1 MLSAQLFEALGG
13 RTAMSEGKCSAPS
26 VSPASGLCAK
36 NPTLALQPTIS
47 PCPFTPATMLSRAN
61 SGFKKSRSLPIFQK
75 PRQLSPLNTCPAIS
89 FRLEMPL
96 NSVSGP
102 LPLVGASKNV
112 NTPFFQMNPCCP
124 LFVLHLPTLVPYLLM
139 PRASVKTEV
148 GVEFGQSMLR
158 NTPACSRKP
167 WLVCPPLAAG
177 RM

>member
-1 MLSAQLFEALGG
+1 MLSAQLFATLNG

-47 PCPFTPATMLSRAN
+47 PCPFTPATMLSRAS

-102 LPLVGASKNV
+102 LPLVEASKKV
-112 NTPFFQMNPCCP
+112 NTPFFQTNPCCP
-124 LFVLHLPTLVPYLLM
+124 LLVLHVPTRVPNLLM
-139 PRASVKTEV
+139 PRASVKAVV
-148 GVEFGQSMLR
+148 GVVFGQPLLG
-158 NTPACSRKP
+158 NTPASSR
-167 WLVCPPLAAG
+167 
-177 RM
+177 